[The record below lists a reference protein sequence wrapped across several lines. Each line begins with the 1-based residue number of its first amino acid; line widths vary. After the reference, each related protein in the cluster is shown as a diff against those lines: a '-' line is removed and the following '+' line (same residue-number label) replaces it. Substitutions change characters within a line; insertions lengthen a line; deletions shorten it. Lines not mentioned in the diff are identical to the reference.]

1 MYDIDICMERCFT
14 KNEFNLIL
22 LWSTIT
28 SNVHTLKF
36 NLLYFLHKYCTVKE
50 SGV

>member
-1 MYDIDICMERCFT
+1 MYDVDICMGRCFT
-14 KNEFNLIL
+14 KSESNLIL

-28 SNVHTLKF
+28 SNVHTLTF
-36 NLLYFLHKYCTVKE
+36 NLLFYLQRYFTVKE